1 MVGEL
6 TTDHGD
12 GPMIANHLIALK
24 ERTASMHPQR
34 VVGPQ
39 LTIRRVRM
47 TEAGHHVLVHD
58 AVNPQI
64 SVGRT
69 ALQVGVEGVPDQIVE
84 IQAVDTTG
92 DECLGVQPRPHVRR
106 LVAYSPPE
114 QILGCLPGVR
124 AHRQSGGMSLARH
137 LADYLCDQRLD
148 EIGSIREVLGHV
160 SAGSCRIGEQGECQR
175 VAPTQGGE
183 PILDESPH
191 PCPLQQFDTLGRA
204 QRAERLNR
212 RHGPPARV
220 DTPRSAR
227 RLPAGEHHNHL
238 RVQ

>member
-12 GPMIANHLIALK
+12 GPMIANYLIALK

-47 TEAGHHVLVHD
+47 TEIDHHVLVHD
-58 AVNPQI
+58 AVDPQI
-64 SVGRT
+64 SVGGT
-69 ALQVGVEGVPDQIVE
+69 ALKVGIEGVPDQIVG

-92 DECLGVQPRPHVRR
+92 DECLGVKPRPHVRR

-183 PILDESPH
+183 PIL
-191 PCPLQQFDTLGRA
+191 
-204 QRAERLNR
+204 
-212 RHGPPARV
+212 V
-220 DTPRSAR
+220 
-227 RLPAGEHHNHL
+227 
-238 RVQ
+238 